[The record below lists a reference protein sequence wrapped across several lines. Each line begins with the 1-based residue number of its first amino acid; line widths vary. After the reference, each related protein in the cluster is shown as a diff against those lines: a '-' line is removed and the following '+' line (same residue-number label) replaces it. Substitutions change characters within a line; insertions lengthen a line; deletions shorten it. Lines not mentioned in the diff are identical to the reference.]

1 MATQDILFVAGEASG
16 DLHGARLLS
25 ALRELEPE
33 VRPFGLGGDELRAA
47 GLDSPAH
54 SSEIAVVG
62 ITEAFKVL
70 RRALQLRR
78 ALLAEVDRRRPSVAV
93 LIDSAEFNL
102 GLAGALEKR
111 GVRVVYYICPQVW
124 AWRRGRVK
132 KIARRVHRVLVL
144 FPFEERFYREHGV
157 PARHVG
163 HPLVDEVPILPQAW
177 DAPGTPAT
185 FEIALLPGSRASEIR
200 SLLPL
205 MLESAGRIAEQV
217 PARFRLVRAAT
228 VSAQSLAAP
237 LAAAPVPVEVVST
250 ERFSAMARS
259 HLAICA
265 SGTATLEV
273 GLVGTPMLVVYRV
286 SAASALVGRFAVKL
300 PAYSLVNLVLE
311 RSAMPELLQEQ
322 ASPER
327 VATQALAV
335 LRDPARVAAMRA
347 DLGELRELLGPP
359 GASRTAA
366 AAVAEV
372 LAEARS
378 GGSAG

>member
-1 MATQDILFVAGEASG
+1 MARMDILFVAGEASG

-25 ALRELEPE
+25 ALREAMPE
-33 VRPFGLGGDELRAA
+33 LRPFGLGGDELQAA
-47 GLDSPAH
+47 GLDSLGH

-62 ITEAFKVL
+62 ITEAFKVV

-78 ALLAEVDRRRPSVAV
+78 QLLAEVDRRRPAVAV

-102 GLAGALEKR
+102 GLAGALARR

-132 KIARRVHRVLVL
+132 RIARWVHRVLVL
-144 FPFEERFYREHGV
+144 FPFEERFYRAHGV
-157 PARHVG
+157 AARHVG
-163 HPLVDEVPILPQAW
+163 HPLVDEVPVLPHVW
-177 DAPGTPAT
+177 ERGTPET

-200 SLLPL
+200 SLLPH
-205 MLESAGRIAEQV
+205 MLAAAARIAARLPV
-217 PARFRLVRAAT
+217 RFRLVRAPTVPPAT
-228 VSAQSLAAP
+228 LATALAASP
-237 LAAAPVPVEVVST
+237 LPVEVVS
-250 ERFSAMARS
+250 ERRFEAMAQS

-300 PAYSLVNLVLE
+300 PAFSLVNLVLE
-311 RSAMPELLQEQ
+311 RSAMPELLQQQ

-327 VATQALAV
+327 IAAEAVAV
-335 LRDPARVAAMRA
+335 LEDPARVASMRA
-347 DLGELRELLGPP
+347 DLAELRELLGPP

-372 LAEARS
+372 LEES
-378 GGSAG
+378 LPGSAPG